1 MADVSTPEQFITE
14 IKKNDNT
21 VNVTS
26 DIDFNSLPITSSIT
40 LGNGLT
46 VNGNGHSVYN
56 LQTGTVLNRPMFKS
70 GSGSSLPVFNQIN
83 FYNMFRN
90 ESQAFFSSTND
101 NYITFNECNFQG
113 RGYALFSECELKK
126 CAVNWE
132 STNGYIDNNTSKTR
146 TWEYCYINIKAR
158 TNTSNSPVSPRNIYT
173 NCYFGGEY
181 TYTGTNSTYNIYP
194 NKGSMTSC
202 VLNIEDKSTGLVLSL
217 SSDLLF
223 DTTSPSVINTTKAK
237 QEAFSISGLLEAT
250 DAEMKN
256 AQALYDKGFNII
268 VT

>member
-1 MADVSTPEQFITE
+1 MVEVSTPEQFLTE
-14 IKKNDNT
+14 IKKDNNT

-26 DIDFNSLPITSSIT
+26 DIDFNTLPITSSIT
-40 LGNGLT
+40 LGLGLT

-56 LQTGTVLNRPMFKS
+56 LQTGTVLNQPMFRS
-70 GSGSSLPVFNQIN
+70 GNSSPPPVFNQIN

-90 ESQAFFSSTND
+90 EGQVFFSSFND

-113 RGYALFSECELKK
+113 RGYALFEDCVLNK
-126 CAVNWE
+126 CAINWE
-132 STNGYIDNNTSKTR
+132 STNGYIGFNSSKNI
-146 TWEYCYINIKAR
+146 TWTYCYINIKVR
-158 TNTSNSPVSPRNIYT
+158 TNINKSLLPKSEYSS
-173 NCYFGGEY
+173 CYFGGEY

-194 NKGSMTSC
+194 TDSSMSSC
-202 VLNIEDKSTGLVLSL
+202 VLNIEDKSTGSGLSL
-217 SSDLLF
+217 SSLLF
-223 DTTSPSVINTTKAK
+223 GTTSPSVINTTKAK
-237 QEAFSISGLLEAT
+237 KDGFSKSGLLEAT